1 MKLLKIEP
9 GPRVGMLL
17 NILLED
23 VLDDPKK
30 NKKTV
35 LTKRLKELHEMT
47 DKDLHAFDAD
57 AKNKSAALEEEEVGK
72 IKGKHKVK

>member
-1 MKLLKIEP
+1 M
-9 GPRVGMLL
+9 VL

-30 NKKTV
+30 NKKTT
-35 LTKRLKELHEMT
+35 LTKRVEELSRMT
-47 DKDLHAFDAD
+47 DGALKKLAD
-57 AKNKSAALEEEEVGK
+57 EAKNKSSALEEEEVGK